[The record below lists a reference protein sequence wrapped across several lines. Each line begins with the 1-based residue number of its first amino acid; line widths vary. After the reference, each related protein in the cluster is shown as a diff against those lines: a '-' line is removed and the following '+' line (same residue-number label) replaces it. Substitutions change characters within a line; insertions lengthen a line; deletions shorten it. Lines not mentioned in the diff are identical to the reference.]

1 VYFRIVRKPILE
13 TDLTRREFVGAVGGL
28 LASSALPSGSAT
40 DSAVMRKLG
49 RIGVQLYTVR
59 DEMKKN
65 FAGTLARVAQIGY
78 KEVEF
83 AGYFDHSAKS
93 VRATLRQNGL
103 TSPAA
108 HIGFPVLGKEWDKII
123 EDALV
128 VGHRY
133 LICPWIDEKL
143 RTPEGFKQVAELFN
157 KAGERAKAAG
167 LQFGYHNHDFE
178 FKRIQGQL
186 IYDYLLEHT
195 DPKLVAMELDIFWI
209 RTGGQDPLT
218 YFRRYP
224 GRFPCLHIKD
234 MDAAGKMVEVG
245 KGVIPWRAILA
256 RRDVA
261 GTKHIFVEHDQ
272 PANPFE
278 SIRDSYRYLRALEV

>member
-1 VYFRIVRKPILE
+1 MKKPILDTE
-13 TDLTRREFVGAVGGL
+13 LTRREFVGALGGL
-28 LASSALPSGSAT
+28 LASSGLPMESAAK
-40 DSAVMRKLG
+40 SAADKKLG
-49 RIGVQLYTVR
+49 RIGLQLYTVR
-59 DEMKKN
+59 DEMKKD
-65 FAGTLARVAQIGY
+65 FAGTIARVAQTGY

-93 VRATLRQNGL
+93 VRDTLRQNGL
-103 TSPAA
+103 TSPSA
-108 HIGFPVLGKEWDKII
+108 HIGYPVLGKEWDKVI

-128 VGHRY
+128 VGHHY
-133 LICPWIDEKL
+133 VICPWIDEKL
-143 RTPEGFKQVAELFN
+143 RNPEGFKQVAELFN

-186 IYDYLLEHT
+186 IYDWLLEHT
-195 DPKLVAMELDIFWI
+195 DPKLVAMELDIYWI

-234 MDAAGKMVEVG
+234 KDAAGNMVDVG
-245 KGVIPWRAILA
+245 KGVIPWREILG
-256 RRDVA
+256 RRGVA
-261 GTKHIFVEHDQ
+261 GTKHIFVEHD
-272 PANPFE
+272 NPKDAFA
-278 SIRDSYRYLRALEV
+278 SIRDSYRYLKALNV

>member
-1 VYFRIVRKPILE
+1 MKKPILE
-13 TDLTRREFVGAVGGL
+13 TDLTRREFVGALGGL
-28 LASSALPSGSAT
+28 LASTGLPTESAAHSA
-40 DSAVMRKLG
+40 AGKKLG
-49 RIGVQLYTVR
+49 RIGLQLYTVR

-65 FAGTLARVAQIGY
+65 FAGTIARVAQIGY

-83 AGYFDHSAKS
+83 AGYFDHSARS
-93 VRATLRQNGL
+93 VRDTLRQNGL
-103 TSPAA
+103 ASPAA
-108 HIGFPVLGKEWDKII
+108 HIGFPVLGKEWDKVID
-123 EDALV
+123 DALV
-128 VGHRY
+128 VGHQY

-143 RTPEGFKQVAELFN
+143 RNPEGFRQVAELFN

-186 IYDYLLEHT
+186 IYDWLLEHT
-195 DPKLVAMELDIFWI
+195 DPKLVAMELDIYWI

-234 MDAAGKMVEVG
+234 KDAAGNMVDVG
-245 KGVIPWRAILA
+245 KGVIPWRAILG
-256 RRDVA
+256 RRNVA

-272 PANPFE
+272 PPNPFA
-278 SIRDSYRYLRALEV
+278 SIRDSYRYLKALNV